1 MTHHLAIEELV
12 LKSGG
17 HNRRGKESV
26 CLMEAVA
33 WFAHEKHSDHPECV
47 SPVLGAFGRAWNDGM
62 RSDEERESL
71 KQYIP
76 MLVGTAGD
84 AEADERRAWMAVDW
98 LVRVATPAWLRLAG
112 LDEHADRLAALQP
125 ITNAAYAASVQV
137 EIEAARESASAARD
151 AAGAAAR
158 DAAWAAARDAAW
170 DAAWAAARD
179 AAWAAAWDAARDAA
193 GAAAGAA
200 ARDAAWAAA
209 WDAARDAAGAAL
221 EPTVIA
227 LQASGHDLF
236 DRMIR
241 ADEIPAS
248 WPALVIA
255 SPAGAPVQGALN
267 VNRHGGF

>member
-151 AAGAAAR
+151 AAGAAA
-158 DAAWAAARDAAW
+158 
-170 DAAWAAARD
+170 
-179 AAWAAAWDAARDAA
+179 
-193 GAAAGAA
+193 GA
-200 ARDAAWAAA
+200 AAWAAA